1 MECLDQLQQTADK
14 HTASIN
20 GKREQVNHLKV
31 MWSTVDNY
39 FISVWWVVK
48 VFCVLQRFTD
58 GSLAISTTLSEVV
71 TGSSGRCEM
80 GSALSSHTLQI

>member
-1 MECLDQLQQTADK
+1 
-14 HTASIN
+14 
-20 GKREQVNHLKV
+20 
-31 MWSTVDNY
+31 
-39 FISVWWVVK
+39 

-58 GSLAISTTLSEVV
+58 GSLAVSTTLSEVV